1 MLPPDSRTGSEHEI
15 ERMNISAPTAAAPA
29 RSGSSGQPARH
40 RFTPVRG
47 IYPLQRYVRDFGASA
62 VNAFDLD
69 AWRRATT
76 LSRLGIRLVVRA
88 GHVRMALL
96 HVTADGA
103 RHELARAE
111 QDGPGSQVLPDLKL
125 ADFDGALLPVIEEE
139 SPDANY
145 DIVFATDDPPAC
157 PQLRINYIFC
167 TFKRAEYVQ
176 HNAEVFRDYLRRH
189 RAGAEAH
196 LTVVDNGSDQG
207 SNDCGVE
214 ADAHVTVLANNNTGG
229 AGGFGRGIYESCYG
243 ALTGQDFTHVCLLDD
258 DIYLTPEMFARN
270 TAFTRYLRPGFHVGA
285 PMYPTSSEN
294 RVPRHSACFGHR
306 FRGTVHPSDTALGIG
321 LDTGDIP
328 AFIAMDRTPDSTG
341 WWWDC
346 IAIRDIHRIGLPYPF
361 FIKMDDVEYGL
372 RLREAGVELVIP
384 FSFWVLHDDFEE
396 KYSAAMQYFRFRN
409 RWVLL
414 ALKDR
419 LEDPQQF
426 GTEYDALVRDFIAG
440 RKYEHA
446 QLLLDAMEHFLQGP
460 EYLVK
465 NEKRILADV
474 FNQVRCE
481 KNTAMPEPP
490 EGAGVANGLD
500 APASAR
506 TERLN
511 RLTVNNH
518 FLPLKERIA
527 IDTTRSSRIT
537 DCRRG
542 KVVSYWNAQKGV
554 GFTVTRDS
562 RRALRQMQ
570 HLRRLRRRISGLPGV
585 VARYREAMP
594 HLTAQGF
601 WATYGKFGETPR
613 LEAAQRETAA
623 LADLRREVARLH
635 IELQQRGALSD
646 VRSRDVSPEDEV
658 FLNAIR
664 NRYLGQ
670 RCFVL
675 GNGPSLTVADLELL
689 RDEVTFAANK
699 IYLCFDET
707 DWRPTFYSVEDL
719 LVAQNNT
726 ADILAVDG
734 TTKIFPHHM
743 LQFLPRQPNH
753 HYARW
758 LPPADNRSPFR
769 EFSTDLTKGI
779 CWGSTITYSMLQMAV
794 HMGFREIYILGLD
807 HSYVEPATK
816 QDGALISEGER
827 NHFHPDYRK
836 PGEKWHYP
844 VLDRLETSYRFARD
858 YCDSIGVEIY
868 NASRVSK
875 LEVFPRADLDEVLA
889 RPPRQ
894 RG

>member
-1 MLPPDSRTGSEHEI
+1 
-15 ERMNISAPTAAAPA
+15 MNISAETAPAAP
-29 RSGSSGQPARH
+29 RTERPARR
-40 RFTPVRG
+40 RFSQIRG
-47 IYPLQRYVRDFGASA
+47 IYPLQRYVRAFGPSI

-76 LSRLGIRLVVRA
+76 LRWLGIRLVVRA
-88 GHVRMALL
+88 GHVRMSLQQI
-96 HVTADGA
+96 TADGS
-103 RHELARAE
+103 RRELARAE
-111 QDGPGSQVLPDLKL
+111 QGGPGTQVLPDLRL
-125 ADFDGALLPVIEEE
+125 AELDGALLPVIEEE

-145 DIVFATDDPPAC
+145 DIVFATDDIPAT
-157 PQLRINYIFC
+157 PHLRINYIFC

-189 RAGAEAH
+189 RATEEAH
-196 LTVVDNGSDQG
+196 LTVIDNGSDQG
-207 SNDCGVE
+207 SNDCGVHPD
-214 ADAHVTVLANNNTGG
+214 ADVTVFANDNTGG

-243 ALTGQDFTHVCLLDD
+243 ALAGQNFTHVCLLDD

-270 TAFTRYLRPGFHVGA
+270 TAFLRFLRPGFHVGA
-285 PMYPTSSEN
+285 PMYPTSSPQQA
-294 RVPRHSACFGHR
+294 PRHSACFGHK
-306 FRGTVHPSDTALGIG
+306 FRGTVHPSDTALGGG
-321 LDTGDIP
+321 LDTADIP
-328 AFIAMDRTPDSTG
+328 AFIGMDRAPDTTG

-346 IAIRDIHRIGLPYPF
+346 IAVADIHRIGLPYPF

-372 RLREAGVELVIP
+372 RLRDAGVELVIP

-414 ALKDR
+414 ALTGR
-419 LEDPQQF
+419 LETQTDFIDQ
-426 GTEYDALVRDFIAG
+426 YAALVRGFVAE

-446 QLLLDAMEHFLQGP
+446 QLLLDAMEHFRRGP
-460 EYLVK
+460 DYLVEQ
-465 NEKRILADV
+465 EKSILAGIFALV
-474 FNQVRCE
+474 KHE
-481 KNTAMPEPP
+481 KNVAMPTPP
-490 EGAGVANGLD
+490 EGAVLANDLYP
-500 APASAR
+500 PASPR
-506 TERLN
+506 TAQLN
-511 RLTVNNH
+511 RITVNNH

-527 IDTTRSSRIT
+527 IDTTRPHRST
-537 DCRRG
+537 DSRRG
-542 KVVSYWNAQKGV
+542 KTVSYWNSRKGV

-562 RRALRQMQ
+562 RRALRQML
-570 HLRRLRRRISGLPGV
+570 HLRRLQRQLPGALPGV
-585 VARYREAMP
+585 IARYRAAQP

-601 WATYGKFGETPR
+601 WADYGKFGRRPR
-613 LEAAQRETAA
+613 LEPVQHETAA
-623 LADLRREVARLH
+623 ITDLRQEIARLH
-635 IELQQRGALSD
+635 IALQQRGALED
-646 VRSRDVSPEDEV
+646 HRARNVSPEDES
-658 FLNAIR
+658 FLNALR

-689 RDEVTFAANK
+689 RNEVTFAANK

-726 ADILAVDG
+726 ADILAVEG

-743 LQFLPRQPNH
+743 LPFLPRQPNH

-769 EFSTDLTKGI
+769 EFSSDLTKGI

-794 HMGFREIYILGLD
+794 HMGFRDIYILGLD

-827 NHFHPDYRK
+827 NHFHPEYRK
-836 PGEKWHYP
+836 KGEKWHYP
-844 VLDRLETSYRFARD
+844 VLDRLETSYRFAHE
-858 YCDSIGVEIY
+858 YCDSIGVRIY
-868 NASRVSK
+868 NASRTSK

-889 RPPRQ
+889 LRPPPA
-894 RG
+894 G